1 VNLRRLFVYGIFAL
15 GALLALRIA
24 LGLVFGVLGLLW
36 PALVRTVTLL
46 AVGGVLYGGYRLV
59 SQARDTEP
67 STTGP
72 AGRSDTAGTES
83 ESRVEELKQ
92 RYASGKLSE
101 EELERRLEQEL
112 DTPRT
117 DGPGRDLRRERE

>member
-1 VNLRRLFVYGIFAL
+1 
-15 GALLALRIA
+15 
-24 LGLVFGVLGLLW
+24 
-36 PALVRTVTLL
+36 VTLL
-46 AVGGVLYGGYRLV
+46 AVGGLLYGGYRLV

-67 STTGP
+67 STATGP

-101 EELERRLEQEL
+101 EEFERRLEQEL